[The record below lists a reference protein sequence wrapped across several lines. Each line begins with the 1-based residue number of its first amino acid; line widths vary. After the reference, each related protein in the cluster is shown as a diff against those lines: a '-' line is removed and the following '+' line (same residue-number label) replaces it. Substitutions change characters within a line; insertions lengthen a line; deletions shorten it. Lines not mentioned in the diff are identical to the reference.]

1 MIATLALTLALL
13 STPALDGPERPLL
26 HELFTDHVVLQR
38 DIPLPIWGWTA
49 PGRKVKVEL
58 AGKEAETTADGNGK
72 WSVKLGPFAAG
83 GPHTLKIEGHKTAEI
98 KDVLFGD
105 VWICSGQSNME
116 MGMGKIDQPEA
127 IAAAN
132 HPQIRLFMVPNRIA
146 AEPLDRVD
154 ASWKV
159 CTPTTV
165 AEGGWGG
172 FSAVGYFFGRDLN
185 RELNVP
191 IGLIDTTWGGTVAE
205 AWTSAEGLAGL
216 SDLQGPVAALR
227 KQAADA
233 KRGAVDYDRLMSE
246 WWRQNDPG
254 TVGALTWSDPD
265 LDTSTWKTMNL
276 PKNFE
281 QGGLPDFDGLVWFR
295 REVRLPESWAG
306 KPLTISLGPI
316 DDRDTTWFNGVEVG
330 HMDKWD
336 DKRVYKIPGTAV
348 KAGRNEIAVR
358 VLDTQGNGG
367 LYGEPS
373 EMRLERNDGQDKPI
387 SLAGDWR
394 YKPSTPLSRMSSPPQ
409 QFGSNPNLVTV
420 LYNGMIAPM
429 TPFAIKGAIWYQGES
444 NVGRAEQYQRLL
456 PALIRDWRA
465 RFGVGEFPF
474 FVVQLANYQ
483 ATRAEPGQ
491 SAWAELREAQW
502 LATRA
507 VPHSAV
513 ANAIDIGDADDIHPK
528 NKAEVGRRLA
538 LDALKNVY
546 GKDVEDSGPI
556 YRGMERQG
564 SAIRIRFDHIGGGL
578 VARGGVKLQGFAIA
592 GMDRHFVW
600 ADAEI
605 DGDSVVVSSPRVEQP
620 TTVRYA
626 WADNPVC
633 NLFNKAGLPALPF
646 RTDGP
651 SR

>member
-1 MIATLALTLALL
+1 MIATLALASALL

-38 DIPLPIWGWTA
+38 DISVPIWGWTT
-49 PGRKVKVEL
+49 PGGKVKVEL
-58 AGKEAETTADGNGK
+58 AGKGAETTAGADGK
-72 WSVKLGPFAAG
+72 WSLKLPPFTAG
-83 GPHTLKIEGHKTAEI
+83 GPHVLKVEGHKSAEI

-116 MGMGKIDQPEA
+116 MGIGIIDQPEA
-127 IAAAN
+127 VNAAN
-132 HPQIRLFMVPNRIA
+132 HPQIRLFMVPNKIA
-146 AEPLDRVD
+146 SEPLDRVE

-159 CTPTTV
+159 CSPTTV

-191 IGLIDTTWGGTVAE
+191 IGLIDATWGGTVAE
-205 AWTSAEGLAGL
+205 AWTSAEGLAHL
-216 SDLQGPVAALR
+216 NDFRAAVVALR
-227 KQAADA
+227 KQATEA
-233 KRGAVDYDRLMSE
+233 KRGAVDFDRLMAD

-254 TVGALTWSDPD
+254 TAGALTWSDPD
-265 LDTSTWKTMNL
+265 LDTSTWKTMGL
-276 PKNFE
+276 PQNFE
-281 QGGLPDFDGLVWFR
+281 KGGLPDFDGLVWFR
-295 REVRLPESWAG
+295 KELHLPASWAG
-306 KPLTISLGPI
+306 KALTLSLGPI

-330 HMDKWD
+330 HMDNWAE
-336 DKRVYKIPGTAV
+336 KRIYKIPAGVV

-358 VLDTQGNGG
+358 VLDTERAGG
-367 LYGEPS
+367 LYGDPS
-373 EMRLERNDGQDKPI
+373 EMRLARDDGQEKPI

-394 YKPSTPLSRMSSPPQ
+394 YKPSTPLTRMSSPPQ
-409 QFGSNPNLVTV
+409 QFGNNPNVVTV
-420 LYNGMIAPM
+420 LYNGMIAPL

-444 NVGRAEQYQRLL
+444 NVGRAEQYRRLL

-474 FVVQLANYQ
+474 FVVQLANFYP
-483 ATRAEPGQ
+483 TKAEPAQ

-507 VPHSAV
+507 VPHAAV
-513 ANAIDIGDADDIHPK
+513 ASAIDIGLADDIHPK

-546 GKDVEDSGPI
+546 GKDVEDSGPV
-556 YRGMERQG
+556 YRGMERKG
-564 SAIRIRFDHIGGGL
+564 NAIRLRFDHVVGGL
-578 VARGGVKLQGFAIA
+578 VAKGGVKLQGFAISGA
-592 GMDRHFVW
+592 DGHFVW

-620 TTVRYA
+620 TAARYA

-633 NLFNKAGLPALPF
+633 NLTNKSGLPALPF

-651 SR
+651 AR